1 MVRRLQAQI
10 DDESTRLNVEEEKRQ
25 KDMAFAEQAFY
36 TSNEEGMGVSPN
48 TYEGQNRMP
57 RRGKT
62 PNREV
67 RLTDPIQELG
77 SVLPESRIVKNTK
90 SVSPAPVRRS
100 VVAPKPVLVDND
112 SKSQK
117 S

>member
-1 MVRRLQAQI
+1 
-10 DDESTRLNVEEEKRQ
+10 
-25 KDMAFAEQAFY
+25 
-36 TSNEEGMGVSPN
+36 
-48 TYEGQNRMP
+48 MP

-90 SVSPAPVRRS
+90 SVSPTPVRRTT